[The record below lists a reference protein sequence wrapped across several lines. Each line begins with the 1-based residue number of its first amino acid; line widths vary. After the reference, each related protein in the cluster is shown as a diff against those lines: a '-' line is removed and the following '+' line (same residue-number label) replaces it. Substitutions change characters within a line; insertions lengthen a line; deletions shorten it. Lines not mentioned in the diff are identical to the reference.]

1 MAVTEVGQIL
11 QDLSVI
17 MVIAGGMA
25 MLSWRLKQPLIVG
38 YIGAGM
44 IIGPHTP
51 PFSLILNLDAW
62 QIVPIILPKMLQ
74 DKNAKKS
81 ERVMKAMLQMRKLD
95 IMALRQAYEGE

>member
-38 YIGAGM
+38 YIGTGM

-51 PFSLILNLDAW
+51 PFSLILNLDVLNLFAEIG
-62 QIVPIILPKMLQ
+62 IVLLLFVVGMEFQ
-74 DKNAKKS
+74 SKNS
-81 ERVMKAMLQMRKLD
+81 RKLEEKH
-95 IMALRQAYEGE
+95 LLLPYQRL

>member
-17 MVIAGGMA
+17 MIIAGGMA
-25 MLSWRLKQPLIVG
+25 MLSWRFKQPLIVG

-51 PFSLILNLDAW
+51 PFSLILNLDVLNLFAEIG
-62 QIVPIILPKMLQ
+62 IVLLLFVVGMEFRL
-74 DKNAKKS
+74 KN
-81 ERVMKAMLQMRKLD
+81 LRKLEEKR
-95 IMALRQAYEGE
+95 LLLP